1 LNGANGGRGA
11 YRVVTFRYSPWR
23 ARQGKLAGM
32 NKQAPHEETVPPLED
47 LLNLEQLDL
56 NLFRSRASQRNINGS
71 LFGGQILGQS
81 LRAAAMTVEGRK
93 PHSLHG
99 YFLLPGSL
107 ETPVIYDVELTRD
120 GGSFSTRRVV
130 ARQRARTI
138 FSMEVSFH
146 REETGFQHE
155 TRLSVDVPE
164 PEHLL
169 SMQEIAL
176 RFADRLTPEAVQL
189 MSRQLAI
196 ETRPVNFEDFYLR
209 RAQSS
214 RGLYW
219 IRVLSAISEDALTQ
233 MAGLAYL
240 SDWGLAPVATLKHV
254 ESGLNSVMIASLDHA
269 MWFHHPCHLDDWL
282 LVDADSPFASGGR
295 GLLRAQIYDRQRKL
309 VASVSQEALIRPL
322 KVVKED

>member
-1 LNGANGGRGA
+1 MKNHVR
-11 YRVVTFRYSPWR
+11 
-23 ARQGKLAGM
+23 
-32 NKQAPHEETVPPLED
+32 HEDSIPPLED

-71 LFGGQILGQS
+71 LYGGQILGQG

-146 REETGFQHE
+146 REEQGFQHE
-155 TRLSVDVPE
+155 HRLSVHVPE
-164 PEHLL
+164 PEQLL
-169 SMQEIAL
+169 SMQEIAA
-176 RFADRLTPEAVQL
+176 RYADQL
-189 MSRQLAI
+189 SPTALQRMSRKMSI
-196 ETRPVNFEDFYLR
+196 EVRPVNFEDFYLR

-214 RGLYW
+214 RGMYW
-219 IRVLSAISEDALTQ
+219 IRVLSAISGDALTQ
-233 MAGLAYL
+233 LAGLAYL
-240 SDWGLAPVATLKHV
+240 SDWGLAPVATLEHV
-254 ESGLNSVMIASLDHA
+254 DSGLNSEVMLASLDHA
-269 MWFHHPCHLDDWL
+269 MWFHHPAHLDDWL
-282 LVDADSPFASGGR
+282 LVEADSPFASGGR
-295 GLLRAQIYDRQRKL
+295 GLLRGQIYDRQRKL
-309 VASVSQEALIRPL
+309 IASVSQEALIRPMRGDL
-322 KVVKED
+322 RK